1 MHTFHFEVKKTWRRK
16 GTWIALFICILAI
29 SALYLFNKEGAHN
42 LEETNQNLIQN
53 RTDQFKQWAAEAE
66 VAAEKA
72 KQKGDTA
79 TAEEQAATAE
89 RFSASTKKYEDLKIA
104 YDSGDWN
111 YVYSA
116 DLEGL
121 QRLVENPMEAELSI
135 EEQRV
140 DNFTL
145 RASYEEKQQL
155 LEKALTPPTQDVLL
169 YSLLPTLYDEFTGYS
184 AARWEQLSQRYG
196 TLGWNILYQ
205 FTHYFLIPITII
217 LGTFMFGNSV
227 SSESMRKKRGLH
239 FFHVLPV
246 SKGRVFIAKYL
257 VGLIHTIL
265 FTVIILMIP
274 LGLSLMDRGI
284 GSLAY
289 PVLVYDGP
297 DPSAFGSRTPVPNGD
312 YDTFHFIS
320 LSDYFIQALWMTLL
334 MVFFIYTV
342 YFFLSLWIRHAGAT
356 LLVTGSVLFIGA
368 MVGTSPW
375 NPFQYLD
382 VHRILTQENRVL
394 LVDNRYTLQNG
405 LLALG
410 LTGLV
415 LWLVSFGRYR
425 QLKVK

>member
-1 MHTFHFEVKKTWRRK
+1 MKKIWKRK
-16 GTWIALFICILAI
+16 GTWIAIFICIFAI
-29 SALYLFNKEGAHN
+29 SALYLFNKEAARDM
-42 LEETNQNLIQN
+42 EETNQNLIQN
-53 RTDQFKQWAAEAE
+53 RIDQFHQWAAEADATA
-66 VAAEKA
+66 VKA
-72 KQKGDTA
+72 KQEGD
-79 TAEEQAATAE
+79 AATADE
-89 RFSASTKKYEDLKIA
+89 QAFMADRFAKSIKKYEELKIA
-104 YDSGDWN
+104 YDSGDWD
-111 YVYSA
+111 YIYSA
-116 DLEGL
+116 DLEGMQL
-121 QRLVENPMEAELSI
+121 VVENPQEAQVSI

-140 DNFTL
+140 DHFTL

-155 LEKALTPPTQDVLL
+155 LERGLIPLAQEVFFN
-169 YSLLPTLYDEFTGYS
+169 SLMPTLYNEFTGYS
-184 AARWEQLSQRYG
+184 AAQWEQMTERYG
-196 TLGWNILYQ
+196 TVGWNILYQ
-205 FTHYFLIPITII
+205 FTQYFLIPITIL
-217 LGTFMFGNSV
+217 LGAFLFGNSV

-239 FFHVLPV
+239 FFQVLPV

-257 VGLIHTIL
+257 VSLIHTIL
-265 FTVIILMIP
+265 FTGMILMIP

-297 DPSAFGSRTPVPNGD
+297 DPSAFGNRTPVPNGD

-356 LLVTGSVLFIGA
+356 LLVTGSVLFIGT

-415 LWLVSFGRYR
+415 LWLLSFGKYH